1 MALLEMKALL
11 GDIPAI
17 LDVPQ
22 PAYIV
27 TDTEVGHKPDHTTP
41 QLPLNACAFVDR
53 PDYRLPS
60 HGQAG
65 VWGCPVCR

>member
-27 TDTEVGHKPDHTTP
+27 TDTEVGHKPDNTTP
-41 QLPLNACAFVDR
+41 PATI
-53 PDYRLPS
+53 
-60 HGQAG
+60 HGL
-65 VWGCPVCR
+65 CLC